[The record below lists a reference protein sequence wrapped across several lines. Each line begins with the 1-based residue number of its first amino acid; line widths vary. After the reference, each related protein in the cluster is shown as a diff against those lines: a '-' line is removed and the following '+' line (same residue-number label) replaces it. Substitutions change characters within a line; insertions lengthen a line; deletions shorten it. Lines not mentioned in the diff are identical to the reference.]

1 MFTTSSIYEVF
12 FPRIVKHVVQTLT
25 INTEGYAMIQLPDT
39 LNIQHDRFVFHP
51 VLMDVILQVADFIGS
66 VYGTVGHAFIC
77 SKVALAEVYARMP

>member
-12 FPRIVKHVVQTLT
+12 FPHIVKHVVQTLT
-25 INTEGYAMIQLPDT
+25 INTEGYATIQLPDT

-66 VYGTVGHAFIC
+66 VYGTVGHVFVC
-77 SKVALAEVYARMP
+77 SKVALAEVYARVP

>member
-12 FPRIVKHVVQTLT
+12 FPCIVKHVVQTLT
-25 INTEGYAMIQLPDT
+25 INTEGYVMIQLPDT

-51 VLMDVILQVADFIGS
+51 VLMDVILQVANFISS

-77 SKVALAEVYARMP
+77 SKVALAEVYAHVP